1 MQSLL
6 IVCLLFIVNAT
17 LAAPHRPGH
26 NESQL
31 PDNLPFPSPGQLR
44 DIERRAHGTLP
55 NTPPPNNISQQGIVN
70 LQWIAFNEN
79 FEVAFFNSLLHN
91 VTNNVTGY
99 EIPDEEDEEDAD
111 DRDMVIRSLTAILAV
126 SLLGRPSINGLT
138 DNLTLARRVA

>member
-1 MQSLL
+1 MQFLL
-6 IVCLLFIVNAT
+6 IAFLLFLANPS

-26 NESQL
+26 NESSL

-44 DIERRAHGTLP
+44 EIELRAHGTLP
-55 NTPPPNNISQQGIVN
+55 NTPPPNNISRQGIVN

-99 EIPDEEDEEDAD
+99 EIPDDDDEGEEDGE

-126 SLLGRPSINGLT
+126 SLLGGHVTQR
-138 DNLTLARRVA
+138 A